1 MTSGTGV
8 HRLLALGAQDVHIV
22 GDPEISFFNSSYKRH
37 SNFSQGLEPLK
48 VINPPTDKRSARGSF
63 STIKVEKYGD
73 LLGYMFLAP
82 SFANQ
87 DRAYSSPD
95 WTVLVKKVELYIG
108 GQLVDTQTSLF
119 TEACAIDYLANN
131 ISKSFYGCHQGLSG
145 QSYFFPFR
153 FFFCEN
159 VQSAL
164 PLCAM
169 EYHDVEIRVY
179 WADADR
185 AIFYR
190 WECYAN
196 YYHIEEDER
205 KSMKERTLDMLIT
218 QVQEAPAS
226 GELVQELNFNH
237 PVKVIINS
245 DTRADGDL
253 NVNNNKAK
261 ISIDG
266 VDICDYKYCVPH
278 LCHIPAYYHTNNTQ
292 IPDVF
297 AYAFGI
303 SVTQLQPTGC
313 LNFSRVKNVKI
324 HSLNRPITYPTYAIS
339 YNILRVQNGMAA
351 VMYAN

>member
-37 SNFSQGLEPLK
+37 SNFSQGVEPLK
-48 VINPPTDKRSARGSF
+48 IINPPTGKEIAIGSF

-82 SFANQ
+82 SFINQ
-87 DRAYSSPD
+87 NRAYSAPD
-95 WTVLVKKVELYIG
+95 WTALVKKVELYIG

-179 WADADR
+179 WAAR
-185 AIFYR
+185 SLFYR

-245 DTRADGDL
+245 DTRANGDL

-266 VDICDYKYCVPH
+266 LDICDYKYCVPH

-297 AYAFGI
+297 AYTFGI

-324 HSLNRPITYPTYAIS
+324 HSLNRRITYPTYAIS